1 MLRKHISTVRFSS
14 YLHPK
19 NTFHTKKESIKS
31 ITFIRKIGSNFR
43 PNSRLFS
50 SQPDSLSLSAK
61 IKAEVMKFHLPILIA
76 CGVGVGCVF
85 PDPGIFLSN
94 LDFGGISFGPIKVY
108 DKLSFLGVTSI
119 FFISGLNLDSSQV
132 NTQ

>member
-31 ITFIRKIGSNFR
+31 ITFIRKIGSNFL

-76 CGVGVGCVF
+76 CMRSSSCFERIEIVVLVF
-85 PDPGIFLSN
+85 RWRWSWMCFSRPWHIF
-94 LDFGGISFGPIKVY
+94 IKFR
-108 DKLSFLGVTSI
+108 LWRNI
-119 FFISGLNLDSSQV
+119 FRAY
-132 NTQ
+132 